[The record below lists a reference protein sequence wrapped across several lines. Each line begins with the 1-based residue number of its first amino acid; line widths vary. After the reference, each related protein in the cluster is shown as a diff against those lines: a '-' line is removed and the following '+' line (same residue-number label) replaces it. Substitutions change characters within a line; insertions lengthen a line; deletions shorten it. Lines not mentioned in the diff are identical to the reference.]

1 MTVDRDGGDDAAS
14 GLGTPVFR
22 PLPAR
27 LQAPPWRSRPA
38 IQPRFLPAP
47 PARVS
52 LGLTPPDCVQP
63 LPGSGSP
70 SAAGRA
76 EDRRWAPRPGRGLRF
91 ARFVAAIQAA
101 GAMGP
106 DSGAWGAASPDH
118 PPEPQARGEA
128 GLAEARARFARPGRA
143 DWASRLG
150 LRQAFGQPGML
161 RTAVLAAGAG
171 IASVALIALIAP
183 LELTGGQDSPPRSD
197 LPVLADGLVR
207 APQTPDRYPPA
218 SGPMQAPARDPQLIA
233 NLPPD
238 PPAATG
244 LVADVAALAFEPAEG
259 PADATPP
266 APAAAAPAGSGPPA
280 SPVGPGAQA
289 PAADTASGGVRPAAS
304 PIAPEPPVPAAAAAA
319 TGPAPSAAPAEPDAP
334 TRVAAAATSDVQ
346 PGSASITAD
355 APVPAAAAAATGSA
369 PSAAPAEPG
378 APVRPA
384 AAATGDLRP
393 ARAAI
398 GPEAPVHVGA
408 AARSDPAPAPAG
420 VERLS
425 AAVPPTPARI
435 DPAGSGLTAGSK
447 FAAVAVRSAAL
458 TEPAAGDDD
467 PLYDLGHRLQQKGD
481 IAQAIE
487 AYRMAAAVN
496 PQHAATYYDW
506 GYLLQQQGDEA
517 GARAKYLE
525 TLRYAPHHAFAHYN
539 LGYLCQ
545 KHGDYADAIKHYRAA
560 IAANHSFFWSYYN
573 LGYIQQKLG
582 HYREALID
590 YRKSIAVDP
599 KHALA
604 YENIATILRY
614 HRTD

>member
-1 MTVDRDGGDDAAS
+1 MTVDRDGGDEAAS
-14 GLGTPVFR
+14 RLGTPVFR
-22 PLPAR
+22 PLRAR
-27 LQAPPWRSRPA
+27 LQAPPRRSRPA
-38 IQPRFLPAP
+38 IQPRFLCAA
-47 PARVS
+47 PARVDM
-52 LGLTPPDCVQP
+52 GLTPPDRGDP
-63 LPGSGSP
+63 LPGSGS
-70 SAAGRA
+70 SGTAGRA
-76 EDRRWAPRPGRGLRF
+76 EDRRWAPRPGRALRF

-101 GAMGP
+101 GALGP
-106 DSGAWGAASPDH
+106 DSGAWGAAAADH

-128 GLAEARARFARPGRA
+128 GLAEARARFAWPGRG

-161 RTAVLAAGAG
+161 RTAVVAAVAG

-197 LPVLADGLVR
+197 LPLLADGLVQ

-218 SGPMQAPARDPQLIA
+218 SGPIQAPARDPQLIA

-244 LVADVAALAFEPAEG
+244 LGADLAAAALAFEPAEA
-259 PADATPP
+259 PADATPA
-266 APAAAAPAGSGPPA
+266 APAATAPAGSAPPA
-280 SPVGPGAQA
+280 SPAGPDAQA
-289 PAADTASGGVRPAAS
+289 PAADTASGDLRPAAS
-304 PIAPEPPVPAAAAAA
+304 SIAPEPPAPTAAAAA
-319 TGPAPSAAPAEPDAP
+319 TGPAPSAAPEPAAP
-334 TRVAAAATSDVQ
+334 ARVAAAATSDVQ
-346 PGSASITAD
+346 PGNAAITAD
-355 APVPAAAAAATGSA
+355 APVPAAAAA
-369 PSAAPAEPG
+369 
-378 APVRPA
+378 
-384 AAATGDLRP
+384 TGDLRP
-393 ARAAI
+393 ARASI
-398 GPEAPVHVGA
+398 GPEAPVHVAA

-425 AAVPPTPARI
+425 AAAQPTPARI

-458 TEPAAGDDD
+458 TEPVAGDDD

-481 IAQAIE
+481 LAQAIE